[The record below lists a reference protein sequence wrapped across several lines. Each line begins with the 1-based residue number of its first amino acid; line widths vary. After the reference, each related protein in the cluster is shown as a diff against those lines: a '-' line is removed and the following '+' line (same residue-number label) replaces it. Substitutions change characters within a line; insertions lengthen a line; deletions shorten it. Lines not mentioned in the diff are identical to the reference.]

1 MVSSAFQFASFLSLS
16 LIFIDGVSF
25 STFDVRSA
33 DDASLEPVPGE
44 SLLFF
49 LLALALFYYVFRVAR
64 QTFAGRQSVAR
75 AVKAATEGDDSLNVD
90 S

>member
-1 MVSSAFQFASFLSLS
+1 MS
-16 LIFIDGVSF
+16 
-25 STFDVRSA
+25 RSA

-75 AVKAATEGDDSLNVD
+75 AVKAATEGDD
-90 S
+90 

>member
-1 MVSSAFQFASFLSLS
+1 MSRSADA
-16 LIFIDGVSF
+16 
-25 STFDVRSA
+25 A

-64 QTFAGRQSVAR
+64 RTFAGRQSVAR
-75 AVKAATEGDDSLNVD
+75 AVKAATEGDD
-90 S
+90 